1 MQNVTIGL
9 QLVCWCVQ
17 EMLQKAETDIAAYRL
32 AIKHF
37 VTDTICTSLQTG
49 ILSQKLLYRVAWP
62 VTERI
67 LVLCMD

>member
-1 MQNVTIGL
+1 MCTGNAAKGGN
-9 QLVCWCVQ
+9 
-17 EMLQKAETDIAAYRL
+17 TDIAAYRL